1 MGLFLRHY
9 YKLYKNE
16 QKNAKDKMLETVQTL
31 ITNANQAV
39 LTKMEE
45 NQEESKLGREE
56 LNNKIFALNDNLGT
70 LKKGLLTLHGKEF
83 KSECRELLDP
93 DHIITYEEFE
103 SILREHTVYNSLG
116 GNSDGDELFKL
127 VEKKYQSS
135 IIK

>member
-1 MGLFLRHY
+1 MGVFLRHY

-16 QKNAKDKMLETVQTL
+16 QKNVENKMLETVQTL

-39 LTKMEE
+39 LAKMGE
-45 NQEESKLGREE
+45 NQEETKLGREE
-56 LNNKIFALNDNLGT
+56 LNNKILALGDNLGT

-83 KSECRELLDP
+83 KAECRELLDP

-116 GNSDGDELFKL
+116 GNSDGDELFRL